1 MNKTITI
8 PAGLLGR
15 VREIPGAAG
24 MTDSQV
30 VSTCLETWLVAAK
43 KDGTPTI
50 RSTVAAINRVL
61 DRANLRQLSLIL
73 GIAQDIVG
81 KEALA

>member
-8 PAGLLGR
+8 PVDLLER
-15 VREIPGAAG
+15 VKEIHGAAG
-24 MTDSQV
+24 MTDSQL
-30 VSTCLETWLVAAK
+30 VSRCLEAGLAAAQNG
-43 KDGTPTI
+43 GTPTI
-50 RSTVAAINRVL
+50 RSTVAEIVRVL

-81 KEALA
+81 KEALV